1 MDKMLAEL
9 EKIFTFKESTAPGDI
24 VLVVMENPQAV
35 FYARVAEIERDAI
48 KRDAWWHV
56 TMDILS
62 LPPQRVTWTLREPQF
77 TGKEIFTMGGD
88 KRFVK
93 ALEFAPPSVSPSVVA
108 SGRKAGEPE
117 DPSGRKPPGSGGRG
131 RLRVI
136 K

>member
-1 MDKMLAEL
+1 MENLLAEL
-9 EKIFTFKESTAPGDI
+9 EKLFAFKDTTVPGDI
-24 VLVVMENPQAV
+24 VLVVMENPQGV
-35 FYARVAEIERDAI
+35 FYARVADIERDVS
-48 KRDAWWHV
+48 KRDEWWHV
-56 TMDILS
+56 TMDVLA

-93 ALEFAPPSVSPSVVA
+93 ALAFAPASEPPSVVGGDDSSA
-108 SGRKAGEPE
+108 GSSRSGGKPRAG
-117 DPSGRKPPGSGGRG
+117 GTGRG